1 MSICVT
7 VIDGILQQSSGDVC
21 EYVLVSKEQL
31 THLVDGQFD
40 WSLLEFDKSLYEF
53 VVGQS
58 LTTFVGG
65 HVLGRV
71 LKHFR

>member
-7 VIDGILQQSSGDVC
+7 VIDGILQQSSSDVC

-31 THLVDGQFD
+31 THLVDGQFN

-53 VVGQS
+53 VIAQS
-58 LTTFVGG
+58 LITFITG

-71 LKHFR
+71 IKHFR

>member
-7 VIDGILQQSSGDVC
+7 VIDGVLQQSSSDVC

-31 THLVDGQFD
+31 SHLVNGQFD
-40 WSLLEFDKSLYEF
+40 WSLLEFDKALYEF
-53 VVGQS
+53 VVQQS
-58 LTTFVGG
+58 LITFIGG

>member
-7 VIDGILQQSSGDVC
+7 VIDGILQQSSSGVC

-31 THLVDGQFD
+31 SHLVDGQFD
-40 WSLLEFDKSLYEF
+40 WSLLEFDSSLYEF
-53 VVGQS
+53 VIAQS
-58 LTTFVGG
+58 LITFIGG

-71 LKHFR
+71 IKHFR